1 MTEFAESLRKA
12 GYVEGK
18 NLSIDFR
25 GAGVADNRLDAVAGR
40 LVAHKIDVNVT
51 GVSIPLRELVTKQ
64 VQLLTEVVPT
74 LSSLTILANPNHPG
88 HRRAR
93 PLPEKR
99 CNRSGARLTS

>member
-40 LVAHKIDVNVT
+40 LVADKVDVNVT

-88 HRRAR
+88 NRRAR

-99 CNRSGARLTS
+99 RNRSGARLTS